1 MDEVA
6 LPTTKKSTLFILYIV
21 GLIFAFTTALPA
33 YVNSSFLKSLTSE
46 QAVGVFYII
55 GSVISLTALIII
67 PKILKR
73 FGNYK
78 VTLTVAVLF
87 FLNFLSLAFNP
98 NDYLVLLS
106 FVLSGSMTTIIYFN
120 LDIFV
125 EHNSLDIKTGRI
137 RSIYLT
143 CINIAWLV
151 SPWLAGMIVDGS
163 YFRNVYFVVALIMI
177 PIIIIVS
184 SVLKD
189 FKDPEYKCINV
200 IETIKGLKDNGSIKN
215 IWFSAILLQIFF
227 AWMVIYSPIYLNT
240 YIGFDWATIG
250 IIFSIAL
257 IPFVL
262 FQIPSGHIADK
273 FLGEKELL
281 TAGFILMGIF
291 TAIIPIIKSDNFMIW
306 AIVLL
311 MTRVGAAIVEVMN
324 DTHFFKNVSDQN
336 LNLINLYRTS
346 APLAYIISPL
356 IVGTLMFFM
365 PIGSTFFILGLLMLL
380 GLRFS
385 LSIKDS
391 K

>member
-6 LPTTKKSTLFILYIV
+6 LPTTKKTTLFILYVI

-46 QAVGVFYII
+46 HAVGIFYII
-55 GSVISLTALIII
+55 GSIISLTALVFI
-67 PKILKR
+67 PKILKK

-78 VTLTVAVLF
+78 VTLFVAVLF

-143 CINIAWLV
+143 CINLAWLV

-163 YFRNVYFVVALIMI
+163 YFRKVYLVVALIMI

-184 SVLKD
+184 SALKD
-189 FKDPEYKCINV
+189 FKDPEYRCVNL
-200 IETIKGLKDNGSIKN
+200 IETVKGLKDNKNIKN
-215 IWFSAILLQIFF
+215 IWFSAILLQLFF
-227 AWMVIYSPIYLNT
+227 SWMVIYSPMYLNT
-240 YIGFDWATIG
+240 YIGFDWSTIG
-250 IIFSIAL
+250 IILSIAL

-262 FQIPSGHIADK
+262 FQIPSGQIADK

-281 TAGFILMGIF
+281 TSGFILMGVF
-291 TAIIPIIKSDNFMIW
+291 TATIPIIHSNNFLVW
-306 AIVLL
+306 AFILL

-324 DTHFFKNVSDQN
+324 DTYFFKNVTDQN
-336 LNLINLYRTS
+336 LNLINLYRTA

-356 IVGTLMFFM
+356 IASILMFFM
-365 PIGSTFFILGLLMLL
+365 PLGNMFFVLGMLMLL
-380 GLRFS
+380 GLSCS
-385 LSIKDS
+385 LAIKDS